1 MLFRVVSTAMWAL
14 VVGAGI
20 GSAQDLPAGPA
31 ERPPEGFPGAQY
43 VDSRGCVYLRAG
55 MDGSV
60 TWVPRVTP
68 DRKPLCGYPPSIAG
82 LVEPGKPTAVE
93 EVAAPAA
100 PAVIVPPAPAPLA
113 QDKPAATPDV
123 AAATDPLMAGAAPA
137 ASPAVPA
144 AAPPAAAQAASKRA
158 DTTARPPR
166 KAKPHRVAL
175 RPKAPR
181 LPVVIHAHGAAEL
194 QAFRRLTIAP
204 GEVVAPADLPAKV
217 GCPVSAPQARR
228 VALMDGGSTVLCTRP
243 GHGLD
248 GARVPVLPPLDTA
261 LAAAVVPKS
270 GPSVAPAVPL
280 ARRYVQIGAF
290 SVPANAERA
299 LDRLQSLGLPA
310 AVSRGQLDV
319 VMAGPFADTQAIRAA
334 LTAARS
340 AGYTDAFIRS

>member
-1 MLFRVVSTAMWAL
+1 MSVPGTVLLESHPCSGERGSWLFRGPEETVVCARVDEIMPAL
-14 VVGAGI
+14 RHIQA
-20 GSAQDLPAGPA
+20 
-31 ERPPEGFPGAQY
+31 R
-43 VDSRGCVYLRAG
+43 
-55 MDGSV
+55 
-60 TWVPRVTP
+60 
-68 DRKPLCGYPPSIAG
+68 
-82 LVEPGKPTAVE
+82 
-93 EVAAPAA
+93 VAAGRYAAGCIAYEAAAAFDPALTVRA
-100 PAVIVPPAPAPLA
+100 PDPGLPLLWFGLYRRREAVPP
-113 QDKPAATPDV
+113 
-123 AAATDPLMAGAAPA
+123 
-137 ASPAVPA
+137 
-144 AAPPAAAQAASKRA
+144 AAPPAAGPAASKRA